1 MKQSTNTFAQRRTR
15 TEGTVT
21 SVQSNQLDALKF
33 GTEQFIADDD
43 FVTRLNSGRSLRVKL
58 GIDPTAS
65 DIHLGFAVVLNKLR
79 QFQDRGHTAVLIL
92 GDFTALVGDPSGR
105 SKTRPRLSVDE
116 VNANARTYVDQITD
130 ILDPAQLEVR
140 RNSEWFGPMGMDGVL
155 DLTSRYTVA
164 RMLER
169 DDFAN
174 RYRSGTPISVSEFL
188 YPLMQGWD
196 SVMVEADVELGGTDQ
211 LFNLLVGRD
220 LQRQMS
226 QPAQAIVTMPLLEGL
241 DGVNK
246 MSKSLGNYVGVR
258 EPGAEQF
265 GKIMSIPDEL
275 IGRYARDAA
284 TWPEHVL
291 IPFLEGLDSGA
302 LHPNAAKRSVARAVV
317 ERYHGTGAGQT
328 AEAAFDR
335 VFKDGS
341 VPDDIA
347 VVRVSASRTQ
357 PEAVVDLLVEFGL
370 APSKREARRLI
381 EQGGVRIDGEKVLRE
396 GAMVVPGAKSQTF
409 RVGKRRWMRLEAE

>member
-1 MKQSTNTFAQRRTR
+1 MIEGRYFQPEMARSEPAKLWGERDDLRLVIGDDQTVHRPVLASVSDKLGNVPRKLTFVDGSVFEVAAGADIDQVMKQSTNTFAQRRTR

-116 VNANARTYVDQITD
+116 VNANAMTYVDQITD

-241 DGVNK
+241 DGVHAIAGDTDGVDGAEEVAGAVIGPELLERAR
-246 MSKSLGNYVGVR
+246 SLGISAAARLDDNDGHGFF
-258 EPGAEQF
+258 EALGAQVITGPTLTNVNDF
-265 GKIMSIPDEL
+265 RAIL
-275 IGRYARDAA
+275 ID
-284 TWPEHVL
+284 
-291 IPFLEGLDSGA
+291 
-302 LHPNAAKRSVARAVV
+302 
-317 ERYHGTGAGQT
+317 
-328 AEAAFDR
+328 
-335 VFKDGS
+335 
-341 VPDDIA
+341 
-347 VVRVSASRTQ
+347 
-357 PEAVVDLLVEFGL
+357 
-370 APSKREARRLI
+370 
-381 EQGGVRIDGEKVLRE
+381 
-396 GAMVVPGAKSQTF
+396 
-409 RVGKRRWMRLEAE
+409 

>member
-1 MKQSTNTFAQRRTR
+1 M
-15 TEGTVT
+15 
-21 SVQSNQLDALKF
+21 SVAESSQLEALKF
-33 GTEQFIADDD
+33 GTEQFIHDDD
-43 FVTRLNSGRSLRVKL
+43 FVTRLDSGRPLRVKL
-58 GIDPTAS
+58 GIDPTAA

-79 QFQDRGHTAVLIL
+79 QFQDQGHTAVLIL

-105 SKTRPRLSVDE
+105 SKTRPRLSVDQ
-116 VNANARTYVDQITD
+116 VNENAETYVEQITD
-130 ILDPAQLEVR
+130 ILDPARLEVR
-140 RNSEWFGPMGMDGVL
+140 RNSEWLGLMGMEGVL

-174 RYRSGTPISVSEFL
+174 RYRAGTPISVSEFL

-220 LQRQMS
+220 LQRQMG

-258 EPGAEQF
+258 EPASEQF

-284 TWPEHVL
+284 GWPEGVL
-291 IPFLEGLDSGA
+291 LPFLEGLDDGS
-302 LHPNAAKRSVARAVV
+302 LHPNAAKRAVARSVV
-317 ERYHGTGAGQT
+317 DRYHGAGQGAG
-328 AEAAFDR
+328 AEAGFDR
-335 VFKDGS
+335 VFKEGS
-341 VPDDIA
+341 VPEDIPT
-347 VVRVSASRTQ
+347 RKVSAARTA
-357 PEAVVDLLVEFGL
+357 PEPVADLLVEFGL

-381 EQGGVRIDGEKVLRE
+381 EQGGVSVNGEKVQLD
-396 GAMVVPGAKSQTF
+396 APDLVPAEENRTF
-409 RVGKRRWMRLEAE
+409 RVGKRRWMRLEVE